1 MNPLARSLLFVP
13 GDRPDRYARAVASGA
28 HAVILDLED
37 AVAPAAKAQARA
49 EVVAW
54 LAQGGEGIVRINA
67 ADTEWYHEDVQAL
80 QGLEGGEGLPGS
92 EGQGLHGRPGQQGQA
107 QQGASGVGIMLPKAD
122 AATVAQTVQALPGR
136 PIIALLETVRGYM
149 DLHKMARLPGVA
161 RIAFGS
167 VDFAVDSGIADEG
180 DAMTSIRTEIVL
192 ACRHAGLA
200 APIDGVSLE
209 FNDPE
214 QMQADARRARQLGFG
229 GKLCIHPRQV
239 AAVNAAFQPTPSE
252 QDWARRVLA
261 AFDASHGAATA
272 LDGKMIDKPVV
283 ERARRIAA
291 ESRGAAMA

>member
-1 MNPLARSLLFVP
+1 L
-13 GDRPDRYARAVASGA
+13 
-28 HAVILDLED
+28 
-37 AVAPAAKAQARA
+37 
-49 EVVAW
+49 
-54 LAQGGEGIVRINA
+54 
-67 ADTEWYHEDVQAL
+67 
-80 QGLEGGEGLPGS
+80 
-92 EGQGLHGRPGQQGQA
+92 EGQG
-107 QQGASGVGIMLPKAD
+107 QQGASGAGVMLPKAD
-122 AATVAQTVQALPGR
+122 AVTVAQTVIALPGR

-180 DAMTSIRTEIVL
+180 DAMTAIRTEIVL

-239 AAVNAAFQPTPSE
+239 AAVNAAFQPTADE